1 MIFVLMLISVIF
13 IILCAIGNSEEMAT
27 FSLVMLG
34 FKLIAMGFL
43 IGAVING
50 RVIEQKIE
58 LLETRNQEIEEKVKS
73 TIQTYMEYEGKTY
86 ADLKIDSYIN
96 LVNLYPDLKSD
107 ELIKSEI
114 ELYQKNTEEITNL
127 KMEKINISNY
137 KWWLYFG
144 K

>member
-34 FKLIAMGFL
+34 FKLIAMVFL

-58 LLETRNQEIEEKVKS
+58 LLETKNQEIEEKVES
-73 TIQTYMEYEGKTY
+73 TIKTYMEYEGKTY
-86 ADLKIDSYIN
+86 ADLKVDSYIN

>member
-1 MIFVLMLISVIF
+1 MIFVLILISVIF
-13 IILCAIGNSEEMAT
+13 ISLCFANDSEEMAT
-27 FSLVMLG
+27 FSLAVLG
-34 FKLIAMGFL
+34 LKLIAMVFL

-58 LLETRNQEIEEKVKS
+58 LLETRNQEIEEKVKD
-73 TIQTYMEYEGKTY
+73 TVRTYMEYEGKTY